1 MIVELPMAIQPISLD
16 AQASRSRSKELKDAS
31 RNLVKQTSMLVDRA
45 REIRSKS
52 TELLSSPHG
61 HQCMSCKAHWTCKT
75 EACELK
81 YLSLCFVCHR
91 KLGSW

>member
-1 MIVELPMAIQPISLD
+1 MPMAKGPSQDGSLQ
-16 AQASRSRSKELKDAS
+16 AQASRSRSKELKDESRDLVRQAS
-31 RNLVKQTSMLVDRA
+31 KLVDKG

-52 TELLSSPHG
+52 SKLLASPHG
-61 HQCMSCKAHWTCKT
+61 HRCMSCKAHWNCQT

-81 YLSLCFVCHR
+81 YLSLCFDCHR